1 MKILT
6 WTFFALLLLIQY
18 PLWFGKGGWWE
29 VWELQSKIDDQLV
42 TNKNL
47 DDRNSAVRAQIS
59 DLKTGLD
66 EVEERARSELGMIRS
81 GEVFFKTIKKR
92 DLKEQNSSTKN

>member
-1 MKILT
+1 M
-6 WTFFALLLLIQY
+6 
-18 PLWFGKGGWWE
+18 
-29 VWELQSKIDDQLV
+29 WELQSKIDDQLV

-47 DDRNSAVRAQIS
+47 EDRSSGVRAQIS

-66 EVEERARSELGMIRS
+66 EVEERARSELGMIKS

-92 DLKEQNSSTKN
+92 DLKEQNRLEKK

>member
-1 MKILT
+1 M
-6 WTFFALLLLIQY
+6 
-18 PLWFGKGGWWE
+18 
-29 VWELQSKIDDQLV
+29 WELQSKIDDQIV

-47 DDRNSAVRAQIS
+47 EDRNSAVRAQIS

-66 EVEERARSELGMIRS
+66 EVEERARSELGMIGS

-92 DLKEQNSSTKN
+92 DLSDQNSSEKNQSD

>member
-1 MKILT
+1 M
-6 WTFFALLLLIQY
+6 
-18 PLWFGKGGWWE
+18 
-29 VWELQSKIDDQLV
+29 WELQSKIDDQLV

-47 DDRNSAVRAQIS
+47 EDRNSAVRAQIS

-66 EVEERARSELGMIRS
+66 EVEERARSELGMIGS

-92 DLKEQNSSTKN
+92 DLSDQNSSEKN